1 MPMLQSIGK
10 RRNNDAHSFCVWTI
24 KSIASI
30 YVQYRKIYSFKTK
43 KMTMKYI
50 LLSMLLAGNLLFTSC
65 KKDTITTTITGD
77 FTASSTAFTNDGT
90 LPKLYTCDSLGI
102 SPNLS
107 WANAPKGTTGFAI
120 TMHHVPP
127 SPPNHVYM
135 LLYNIPLTVTSIA
148 DAVTSVGLFGINT
161 VNGKTSYT
169 PPCSQGPGA
178 KLYTITVYALSSA
191 PVFTV
196 PQSQVTMD
204 MLLAAIS
211 AKTLATSVLN
221 ITYTR

>member
-1 MPMLQSIGK
+1 M
-10 RRNNDAHSFCVWTI
+10 TI
-24 KSIASI
+24 K
-30 YVQYRKIYSFKTK
+30 YFF
-43 KMTMKYI
+43 
-50 LLSMLLAGNLLFTSC
+50 LLIVLSSSLLQTSC
-65 KKDTITTTITGD
+65 KKDTTTTTTGD
-77 FTASSTAFTNDGT
+77 FTASSTAFKNNGS

-107 WANAPKGTTGFAI
+107 WANAPTGTTRFAI
-120 TMHHVPP
+120 TIHHIPP

-135 LLYNIPLTVTSIA
+135 LLYNIPSTVTSIT
-148 DAVTSVGLFGINT
+148 DAVTNIGLFGINT
-161 VNGKTSYT
+161 VNGKASYT
-169 PPCSQGPGA
+169 SPCSQGPGA

-211 AKTLATSVLN
+211 TKTLATSVLN

>member
-1 MPMLQSIGK
+1 
-10 RRNNDAHSFCVWTI
+10 
-24 KSIASI
+24 
-30 YVQYRKIYSFKTK
+30 
-43 KMTMKYI
+43 MKYF
-50 LLSMLLAGNLLFTSC
+50 LFAVLLASGLLQTSC
-65 KKDTITTTITGD
+65 KKDTTTTTTGD
-77 FTASSTAFTNDGT
+77 FTASSTAFTNNGT

-107 WANAPKGTTGFAI
+107 WANAPTGTTSFAI

-135 LLYNIPLTVTSIA
+135 LLYNIPSTSTSIA
-148 DAVTSVGLFGINT
+148 DAVNNVGLFGINT

-191 PVFTV
+191 PVFSV

-211 AKTLATSVLN
+211 IKTLATSVLN